1 MKEVKFQKLIIFF
14 LMKEVKFHNIIILFL
29 LKINIFLIPKKYMTN
44 KFQNLIKSKIINKN
58 HIKKKNKKLSK
69 N

>member
-1 MKEVKFQKLIIFF
+1 
-14 LMKEVKFHNIIILFL
+14 MKEVKFHNLIILFL
-29 LKINIFLIPKKYMTN
+29 LKINIFLIPKKYMTK

>member
-1 MKEVKFQKLIIFF
+1 
-14 LMKEVKFHNIIILFL
+14 MKEVKFHNLIILFL
-29 LKINIFLIPKKYMTN
+29 LKINIFLIPKKYMTK

-58 HIKKKNKKLSK
+58 HIKNKNKKLSK